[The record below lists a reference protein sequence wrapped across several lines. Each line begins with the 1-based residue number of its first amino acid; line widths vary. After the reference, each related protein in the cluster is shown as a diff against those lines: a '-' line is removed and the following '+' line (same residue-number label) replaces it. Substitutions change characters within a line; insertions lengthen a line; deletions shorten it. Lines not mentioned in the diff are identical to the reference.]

1 MTNEKKYKVI
11 DHPSDIGIEA
21 FGKDIKELFE
31 NSAFGM
37 MDMMFDLKYL
47 HPQEYVLSKQ
57 FDVRVSADNLESLLI
72 AWLSELLYISDA
84 NKIQFSVFN
93 INKMTNNELDA
104 KVLGDKILKVNR
116 FIKAAT
122 YNQLE
127 IKKEKG
133 SWKSR
138 VVFDV

>member
-1 MTNEKKYKVI
+1 MDKYKVI

-21 FGKDIKELFE
+21 FGKDLTELFE

-47 HPQEYVLSKQ
+47 HPQEYILSKQ
-57 FDVRVSADNLESLLI
+57 FDVHVSADNLESLLI

-93 INKMTNNELDA
+93 INKMTNNKLDA
-104 KVLGDKILKVNR
+104 KVLGDKILKINR

-127 IKKEKG
+127 IKKEKDN
-133 SWKSR
+133 WKAR
-138 VVFDV
+138 IIFDV

>member
-1 MTNEKKYKVI
+1 MIMDKYKVI
-11 DHPSDIGIEA
+11 DHPSDMGIEA
-21 FGKDIKELFE
+21 FGKDLKQLFE

-37 MDMMFDLKYL
+37 MDVMFDLSGTKEITL
-47 HPQEYVLSKQ
+47 GEV
-57 FDVRVSADNLESLLI
+57 FDVKVSADNIESLLV
-72 AWLSELLYISDA
+72 AWLSELLYIVDSKKVALSIFQISKLTD
-84 NKIQFSVFN
+84 K
-93 INKMTNNELDA
+93 ELEA
-104 KVLGDKILKVNR
+104 KVLGGKIIKFIT

>member
-1 MTNEKKYKVI
+1 MDKYKVI
-11 DHPSDIGIEA
+11 DHPSDMGIEA
-21 FGKDIKELFE
+21 FGKDLKQLFE

-37 MDMMFDLKYL
+37 MDVMFDLSGTKEITL
-47 HPQEYVLSKQ
+47 GEV
-57 FDVRVSADNLESLLI
+57 FDVKVSADNIESLLV
-72 AWLSELLYISDA
+72 AWLSELLYIVDSKKVALSIFQISKLTD
-84 NKIQFSVFN
+84 K
-93 INKMTNNELDA
+93 ELEA
-104 KVLGDKILKVNR
+104 KVLGGKIIKFIT